1 MIVGCVALT
10 LLLAHM
16 IRLQSDRH
24 RVENHAERVLDAAV
38 STARESIDTFRQSLR
53 LQTEP
58 CSPED
63 LKELRVLAFR
73 SNDIRDVGRIQD
85 DRVLCTGAWG
95 PLATPLALPPPTR
108 ITDSHQFWS
117 EGPSIVDSR
126 ISTDMLSAGGVILF
140 VAPTWFDDA
149 ARLDEHIHSVVT
161 THDRS
166 QVLRATADDVG
177 HIRERRSSTWYDLG
191 TERVADACSDAYNLC
206 VVARTRA
213 SGLAA
218 LMPHLIL
225 GLCLLGGFAGLGVNS
240 LLGHSR
246 RRRATLESQLARA
259 LRDDGLDMEY
269 QPLRRLSDRRL
280 VGFEALARWTTEDG
294 NRVSPDVF
302 VRMAERDG
310 LGRDLARQV
319 VRKTF
324 SELAPRLAAGDAL
337 YISINLTADDLVDR
351 DFQTYLDAQAALHDV
366 RADNVVVEITERSTA
381 TRDDLI
387 RSIHELRARGYRFY
401 IDDFGTGYSSLDYL
415 ADLPLDAVKIDRLF
429 TQAAG
434 SDSVLAQIFEPICT
448 MAHALEVG
456 IVVEGVETEEQLR
469 HVQAVAPD
477 AIGQGWLLGRP
488 VPVDRLPLA

>member
-58 CSPED
+58 CSAED

-95 PLATPLALPPPTR
+95 LLAAPLALPPPTR
-108 ITDSHQFWS
+108 ITDSHRFWS

-140 VAPTWFDDA
+140 VAPTWFDNA
-149 ARLDEHIHSVVT
+149 ARLDGDIQSVVT

-218 LMPHLIL
+218 LMPQLIL

-240 LLGHSR
+240 CSGTPGDAAPRSNRNSPGPCATMGWTWNTSRCAGCPIADWSASRPWRAGRRRTATGSR
-246 RRRATLESQLARA
+246 RRCSYAWPNATGWDATSR
-259 LRDDGLDMEY
+259 
-269 QPLRRLSDRRL
+269 
-280 VGFEALARWTTEDG
+280 ARWYA
-294 NRVSPDVF
+294 RHSPNS
-302 VRMAERDG
+302 RRDWPPG
-310 LGRDLARQV
+310 
-319 VRKTF
+319 T
-324 SELAPRLAAGDAL
+324 
-337 YISINLTADDLVDR
+337 
-351 DFQTYLDAQAALHDV
+351 
-366 RADNVVVEITERSTA
+366 RSTSA
-381 TRDDLI
+381 
-387 RSIHELRARGYRFY
+387 SI
-401 IDDFGTGYSSLDYL
+401 
-415 ADLPLDAVKIDRLF
+415 
-429 TQAAG
+429 
-434 SDSVLAQIFEPICT
+434 
-448 MAHALEVG
+448 
-456 IVVEGVETEEQLR
+456 
-469 HVQAVAPD
+469 
-477 AIGQGWLLGRP
+477 
-488 VPVDRLPLA
+488 